1 MPELTEDTKR
11 LRRIET
17 RVTQLAIALGIP
29 TRAQK
34 PAFDPEK
41 ASVVVPS
48 MHSSLQEILD
58 SIPEGWHRPVTVRI
72 GGRNVLDVRV
82 PGTETG

>member
-34 PAFDPEK
+34 PVFNPDK

-58 SIPEGWHRPVTVRI
+58 SIPVDWHRPVTVSI
-72 GGRNVLDVRV
+72 KGRGVLDVQLPRIS
-82 PGTETG
+82 TG